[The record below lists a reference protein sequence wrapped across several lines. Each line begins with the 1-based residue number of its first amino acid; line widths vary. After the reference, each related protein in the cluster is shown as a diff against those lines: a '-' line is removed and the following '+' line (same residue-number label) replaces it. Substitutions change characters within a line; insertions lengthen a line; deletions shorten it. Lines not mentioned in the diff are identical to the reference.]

1 MQFTQNSSQLTEK
14 FVIKTLIS
22 IPQMDFETAEK
33 ENLKCFN
40 PI

>member
-1 MQFTQNSSQLTEK
+1 MQFTQNSSKLTEK

-22 IPQMDFETAEK
+22 IAQMDFETAEK
-33 ENLKCFN
+33 EELKCFN